1 MPTPLFSSMHISFS
15 ESKYFPEANLY
26 EKGIFRKGKMC
37 RKHPCKLENPQK
49 SFLKV
54 IGKHLQC

>member
-1 MPTPLFSSMHISFS
+1 MLLYHISIL
-15 ESKYFPEANLY
+15 ESIYFPDSNTY
-26 EKGIFRKGKMC
+26 EEGIFRKGKMC